1 MSSYKRLTSLMLGS
15 QFVNFQSQSYSLQ
28 DKIRRDGIRIVGETS
43 QSNSL
48 GERSPLLPQ
57 SEFPG
62 REVQFSELRGKP
74 LGHVS
79 SILFNTTQQKTLLDS
94 LDKREPTVI
103 LGNYGTGKS
112 VVFQTAARK
121 FNSAEDLNVHFIS
134 AIGKDL
140 ITIHKLRLC
149 YLIFLDYEC
158 QAQYYK
164 ISDDI
169 LDLQLRAALRD
180 TGVTVTSVGKLRR
193 ESMKLSGI

>member
-1 MSSYKRLTSLMLGS
+1 MSSYKRLTALMLGS

-28 DKIRRDGIRIVGETS
+28 DKIRRDGIRIVGERPWTS
-43 QSNSL
+43 HPNSP
-48 GERSPLLPQ
+48 GERTPLLPQ

-62 REVQFSELRGKP
+62 KEVQFSELRGKP

-134 AIGKDL
+134 AIGKD
-140 ITIHKLRLC
+140 K
-149 YLIFLDYEC
+149 D
-158 QAQYYK
+158 
-164 ISDDI
+164 
-169 LDLQLRAALRD
+169 
-180 TGVTVTSVGKLRR
+180 
-193 ESMKLSGI
+193 